1 MYRVLYRKWRPS
13 VFDDV
18 SGQEHITTTLKNEI
32 STGRLNHAYLF
43 TGSRGT
49 GKTTCAKI
57 LAKAVNCLNPQN
69 GNPCGECE
77 ACKGIDDGSI
87 LDIVEMD
94 AASNRKI
101 DDIRQIIDE
110 VQFKPTR
117 CKFRVYIVDEVHMLT
132 SEAFNAL
139 LKTLE
144 EPPEH
149 VIFILA
155 TTEVHK
161 LPQTILSRCQRFD
174 FHRIPPAAIAKRIEY
189 VASEENVTISEQAA
203 YMLAAVADGALRD
216 ALSLLDRCIAISSDI
231 DEQVVRDAAG
241 LVQKTYL
248 FDLSAAIIN
257 KNTSKALKIIASL
270 YAESKDMARLCDELL
285 AHFRAIMLIKSI
297 GNSRDV
303 LVMSEDEFEQAQTQS
318 DYLSLA
324 DIVYYMD
331 VLSRAYQRMGKGTG
345 DRTELEMAL
354 VKLSSAELDSTVEA
368 LTARVAALEKA
379 VKRGVT
385 VNYAPPPAQS
395 AVTSEQKNEQ
405 PKEVAQPAPQE
416 TTQQS
421 VVHTEAAIITEEISP
436 LPESEPMPKKAP
448 VASPAPQPQPVV
460 QKSSVNLD
468 ELYSN
473 AKPFTQWIDVV
484 NSLKSVSRSIAAAF
498 AGSTAYES
506 GNYLLIDTDNEMAFD
521 LLRQNGRRE
530 EIRKYLLETTGRVYK
545 LGPYKRPAKAEKKED
560 PLEALKASL
569 EGTGVEITVE

>member
-1 MYRVLYRKWRPS
+1 MYRVLYRKWRPA

-18 SGQEHITTTLKNEI
+18 SGQEHITSTLKNEI

-57 LAKAVNCLNPQN
+57 LAKAVNCLNPHN

-117 CKFRVYIVDEVHMLT
+117 CRYRVYIVDEVHMLT

-174 FHRIPPAAIAKRIEY
+174 FHRIPPTAIAKRIEY
-189 VASEENVTISEQAA
+189 VASQENVTISEQAA

-257 KNTSKALKIIASL
+257 KNTSLALEIIASL

-297 GNSRDV
+297 GNPRDV

-379 VKRGVT
+379 VKKGVT
-385 VNYAPPPAQS
+385 VNYAPAPVQN
-395 AVTSEQKNEQ
+395 VVKSEEKPEQ
-405 PKEVAQPAPQE
+405 PVSVKTA
-416 TTQQS
+416 TQS
-421 VVHTEAAIITEEISP
+421 VVQTEAPPMAEEIP
-436 LPESEPMPKKAP
+436 PMPESEPPLKKAP

-473 AKPFTQWIDVV
+473 AKPFPQWIDVV
-484 NSLKSVSRSIAAAF
+484 NSLKTVSRSIAAAF

-530 EIRKYLLETTGRVYK
+530 EIRKFLLETTGRVYK
-545 LGPYKRPAKAEKKED
+545 LGPYKRPVKAENKED
-560 PLEALKASL
+560 PLETLKSSL

>member
-297 GNSRDV
+297 GNPRDV

-385 VNYAPPPAQS
+385 VNYAPAQS
-395 AVTSEQKNEQ
+395 AVTSEQKPEQ

-421 VVHTEAAIITEEISP
+421 VVHTEASPIIEEIPP

>member
-18 SGQEHITTTLKNEI
+18 SGQEHITSTLKNEI

-57 LAKAVNCLNPQN
+57 LAKAVNCLNPHN

-77 ACKGIDDGSI
+77 VCRGIEDGSI

-117 CKFRVYIVDEVHMLT
+117 CRYRVYIVDEVHMLT

-149 VIFILA
+149 VVFILA

-174 FHRIPPAAIAKRIEY
+174 FHRIPPSAIAKRIEY
-189 VASEENVTISEQAA
+189 VASQENVKITEQAA

-231 DEQVVRDAAG
+231 DEKVVRDAAG

-248 FDLSAAIIN
+248 FDLSAAVIN
-257 KNTSKALKIIASL
+257 KNTSKALEIIASL

-285 AHFRAIMLIKSI
+285 GHFRAIMLIKSV
-297 GNSRDV
+297 GNSRDI
-303 LVMSEDEFEQAQTQS
+303 LVMSDEEFEQAQTQA

-345 DRTELEMAL
+345 DRTELEMAV
-354 VKLSSAELDSTVEA
+354 VKLSAAELDSTVEA

-379 VKRGVT
+379 VKRGIT
-385 VNYAPPPAQS
+385 VNYVPTPDIAQDTGKEVQS
-395 AVTSEQKNEQ
+395 TAEQ
-405 PKEVAQPAPQE
+405 PVVKESAPQP
-416 TTQQS
+416 T
-421 VVHTEAAIITEEISP
+421 VTEHI
-436 LPESEPMPKKAP
+436 PMPEREPVAKKAP
-448 VASPAPQPQPVV
+448 VASPAPELLPVV

-473 AKPFTQWIDVV
+473 AKPFTQWVDIV
-484 NSLKSVSRSIAAAF
+484 NNLKSVSRSIAAAF
-498 AGSTAYES
+498 TGSTAYES
-506 GNYLLIDTDNEMAFD
+506 GNYLLIDTDNEMAFE

-530 EIRKYLLETTGRVYK
+530 EIRKALLEITGRVYK
-545 LGPYKRPAKAEKKED
+545 LGPYKRPAKAEKKQD
-560 PLEALKASL
+560 PLESLKASL
-569 EGTGVEITVE
+569 EGSGVEITEE

>member
-1 MYRVLYRKWRPS
+1 M
-13 VFDDV
+13 
-18 SGQEHITTTLKNEI
+18 
-32 STGRLNHAYLF
+32 
-43 TGSRGT
+43 
-49 GKTTCAKI
+49 
-57 LAKAVNCLNPQN
+57 NCLNPQN

-257 KNTSKALKIIASL
+257 KNTSKALEIIASL
-270 YAESKDMARLCDELL
+270 YAESKDIARLCDELL
-285 AHFRAIMLIKSI
+285 
-297 GNSRDV
+297 
-303 LVMSEDEFEQAQTQS
+303 TQS

-385 VNYAPPPAQS
+385 VNYAPAPAQS
-395 AVTSEQKNEQ
+395 AVTSEQKSEQ

-421 VVHTEAAIITEEISP
+421 VVHTEAPIITEEIPP

>member
-297 GNSRDV
+297 GNPRDV

-385 VNYAPPPAQS
+385 VNYAPAPAQS
-395 AVTSEQKNEQ
+395 AVTSEQKPEQ

>member
-385 VNYAPPPAQS
+385 VNYAPAPAQS
-395 AVTSEQKNEQ
+395 AVTSEQKSEQ

>member
-257 KNTSKALKIIASL
+257 KNTSKALEIIASL

-297 GNSRDV
+297 GNPRDV

-385 VNYAPPPAQS
+385 VNYAPAQS
-395 AVTSEQKNEQ
+395 AVTSEQKPEQ
-405 PKEVAQPAPQE
+405 PKEVPQPAPQE

-421 VVHTEAAIITEEISP
+421 VVHTEASPIIEKIPP